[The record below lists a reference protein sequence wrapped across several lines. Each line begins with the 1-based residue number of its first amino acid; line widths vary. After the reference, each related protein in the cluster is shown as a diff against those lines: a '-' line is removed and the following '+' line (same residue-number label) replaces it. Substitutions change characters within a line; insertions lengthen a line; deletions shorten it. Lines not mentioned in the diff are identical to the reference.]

1 MPVPATL
8 CISVEDEIV
17 HGIPKNKVLSDGDIV
32 GIDVGGDVLASGK
45 EPGLASPLADSMM
58 LSTINFLSKD
68 IQTFW
73 NIAVSDHA
81 HRAYQHAAKQTR
93 LDFPNY
99 DLGDGKKE
107 FEYMEPIKFIVREI
121 RVATREGAD
130 SLLLLLDAGAN
141 FSLLAQQ
148 NSSINPEEGGVYG
161 PFSKK
166 QNKLSQVD
174 DTQTVQDPL
183 SVEDLLVDGT
193 SKATITSD
201 GRLLSKKDALK
212 DKEEHID
219 LLKQR
224 EWGVK

>member
-1 MPVPATL
+1 IM
-8 CISVEDEIV
+8 
-17 HGIPKNKVLSDGDIV
+17 N
-32 GIDVGGDVLASGK
+32 
-45 EPGLASPLADSMM
+45 
-58 LSTINFLSKD
+58 
-68 IQTFW
+68 
-73 NIAVSDHA
+73 
-81 HRAYQHAAKQTR
+81 
-93 LDFPNY
+93 
-99 DLGDGKKE
+99 
-107 FEYMEPIKFIVREI
+107 
-121 RVATREGAD
+121 
-130 SLLLLLDAGAN
+130 
-141 FSLLAQQ
+141 
-148 NSSINPEEGGVYG
+148 

-224 EWGVK
+224 EWGVGVNHHEKNIHGSALETVAYYTLAASVTGSIFIYMISNMD

>member
-1 MPVPATL
+1 M
-8 CISVEDEIV
+8 
-17 HGIPKNKVLSDGDIV
+17 N
-32 GIDVGGDVLASGK
+32 
-45 EPGLASPLADSMM
+45 
-58 LSTINFLSKD
+58 
-68 IQTFW
+68 
-73 NIAVSDHA
+73 
-81 HRAYQHAAKQTR
+81 
-93 LDFPNY
+93 
-99 DLGDGKKE
+99 
-107 FEYMEPIKFIVREI
+107 
-121 RVATREGAD
+121 
-130 SLLLLLDAGAN
+130 
-141 FSLLAQQ
+141 
-148 NSSINPEEGGVYG
+148 

-212 DKEEHID
+212 DNEEHID